1 MRKKENT
8 LTRMEF
14 QIMSAL
20 WDINRSACAWDI
32 LDRFEDPKPAYT
44 TIATYMKVLREKGY
58 VDYFKNKGEGKTHMY
73 VAKVTR
79 AEYTRQTMKEMKKNL
94 FDDSLESMFS
104 FFVTEEK
111 LTAEDIAE
119 LLRIINGESEQKE
132 EEGL

>member
-1 MRKKENT
+1 
-8 LTRMEF
+8 
-14 QIMSAL
+14 MSAL

-32 LDRFEDPKPAYT
+32 LDRFEDSKPAYT

-132 EEGL
+132 EEGV

>member
-132 EEGL
+132 EEGV

>member
-1 MRKKENT
+1 
-8 LTRMEF
+8 MEF

-119 LLRIINGESEQKE
+119 LLRIINGKSEQKE

>member
-20 WDINRSACAWDI
+20 WDINHSACAWDI
-32 LDRFEDPKPAYT
+32 LDRFEEPKPADT

-119 LLRIINGESEQKE
+119 LLRIINGESEQKR
-132 EEGL
+132 EEGV

>member
-1 MRKKENT
+1 
-8 LTRMEF
+8 MEF

-119 LLRIINGESEQKE
+119 LLRIINDESEQKK
-132 EEGL
+132 EEGV

>member
-1 MRKKENT
+1 
-8 LTRMEF
+8 MEF

-20 WDINRSACAWDI
+20 WDINHSACAWDI
-32 LDRFEDPKPAYT
+32 LDRFEEPKPAYT

-111 LTAEDIAE
+111 LTAENIAE
-119 LLRIINGESEQKE
+119 LLRIINGESEQKRE
-132 EEGL
+132 ESV

>member
-1 MRKKENT
+1 
-8 LTRMEF
+8 MEF

-32 LDRFEDPKPAYT
+32 LDRCKDPKPAYT

>member
-1 MRKKENT
+1 
-8 LTRMEF
+8 MEF

-32 LDRFEDPKPAYT
+32 LDRFEEPKPAYT

-132 EEGL
+132 EEGV

>member
-1 MRKKENT
+1 
-8 LTRMEF
+8 MEF

-119 LLRIINGESEQKE
+119 LLRIINGQSEQKE